1 MKRNIIIGTNNF
13 GLGPVGKVSSI
24 VTGLSDEYSFFA
36 CGNEFDL
43 NIFKD
48 GTFKDTLF
56 SKDKEKIANFIKKHK
71 INYAI
76 VVLDVELAT
85 ILMDLNVKVIFVD
98 SLPFMWTQADID
110 EGLLPLDATVYCAQK
125 CCNLTEASK
134 KVLAQVKN
142 LKWVSVSDWS
152 ELTMTEFGGWNKE
165 FVGKSDVENP

>member
-134 KVLAQVKN
+134 KVLAQVKS
-142 LKWVSVSDWS
+142 LKWINPIQSKFEKNIDHI
-152 ELTMTEFGGWNKE
+152 K
-165 FVGKSDVENP
+165 KSIFI